1 METLDI
7 VILVLVGLGG
17 LNCLRVGF
25 TRSVWGIAAIS
36 LGVFAASQ
44 LWREFAL
51 ILQGVIKHEGISK
64 WASVIAITAVVSIAV
79 DRVFEQI
86 QKIMRRGVL
95 GWLDNVV
102 GGLFGVAV
110 SGVLIGLALI
120 LLNRYGG
127 KAFQE
132 AIATSRFAPTLLEV
146 AHQVFNFGKEVIEKQ
161 AG

>member
-17 LNCLRVGF
+17 LNCFRVGF
-25 TRSVWGIAAIS
+25 TRSVWGITAIS
-36 LGVFAASQ
+36 VGVFVASQ
-44 LWREFAL
+44 LWRELAL
-51 ILQGVIKHEGISK
+51 ILQGVIKHEGVAK
-64 WASVIAITAVVSIAV
+64 WVSVVAIAGGVSVAI
-79 DRVFEQI
+79 DKVFEQI

-95 GWLDNVV
+95 GWLDNIV
-102 GGLFGVAV
+102 GGLFGVAI
-110 SGVLIGLALI
+110 SGILIGLALI

-132 AIATSRFAPTLLEV
+132 AIVSSRFSPTLLDV
-146 AHQVFNFGKEVIEKQ
+146 AHQVFNFGKEIIEKQ